1 MASPSPCLL
10 SLLALT
16 GVLLLQALL
25 HMPVSEAATTSP
37 VNVKQDKNFCDSLK
51 RLGHRGRQIRHLI
64 KMGASLT
71 LCDGSVSPNTNEQWQ
86 LSDDLFLSAAGP
98 TNPDDVEA
106 LKALYNATNG
116 KGWDNSD
123 RWLQGDPCSN
133 HWNGITCSPE
143 GRVTKIDLH
152 NNGLTGHIP
161 PQLAKASQLL
171 ELTLLSNK
179 LTGEIPPEIYAM
191 KSLQVLSIYDNQLTG
206 SLPQTISMPSL
217 TTFFVFFNQLAGPL
231 PSVWNTP
238 NLVKLDLGHNQFS
251 GPLPDALGAL
261 VKLQYLYIDYTK
273 GINGTVPESYRNLLS
288 LTDISLAADN
298 LTNFTIPQSWSKFS
312 NLSYLQLSNLVGELP
327 AWMGQSW
334 PKLSI
339 LLIFSSNFSGGIP
352 ESVGQ
357 LSNLVSLDMYSSGL
371 SGSVPESFSGLVQ
384 VSELDL
390 SGNKLST
397 IPDSLLKSLF
407 MHIPRYFCKL
417 GSNPWSCSTNSLLID
432 YCEASC
438 SECNSGG
445 RHSNQTL
452 CLHHKGC
459 GWCNDGPNCLE
470 GNTTGPTSFSCS
482 SWHFG

>member
-16 GVLLLQALL
+16 GVLLLQALP
-25 HMPVSEAATTSP
+25 HTPVSEAATTTP

-71 LCDGSVSPNTNEQWQ
+71 LCDGSVSTNTHEQRQ
-86 LSDDLFLSAAGP
+86 LSDDAAGS

-106 LKALYNATNG
+106 LMAFYNATNG

-133 HWNGITCSPE
+133 HWKGITCSPE
-143 GRVTKIDLH
+143 GRVTEITLYS
-152 NNGLTGHIP
+152 NGLIGHIP
-161 PQLAKASQLL
+161 PQIAKASQLVKL
-171 ELTLLSNK
+171 YLSSNK
-179 LTGEIPPEIYAM
+179 LTGVIPLEIYAM
-191 KSLQVLSIYDNQLTG
+191 KYLQVLRILDNKLTG
-206 SLPQTISMPSL
+206 SLPQTISMPNL
-217 TTFFVFFNQLAGPL
+217 TTFLVAYNELVGPL
-231 PSVWNTP
+231 PSVWDTP
-238 NLVKLDLGHNQFS
+238 NLVDLDVGHNQFS

-261 VKLQYLYIDYTK
+261 VKLQSLYIDYSM
-273 GINGTVPESYRNLLS
+273 GINGTVPESYGNLLS

-327 AWMGQSW
+327 PWMGQSW
-334 PKLSI
+334 PKLST

-352 ESVGQ
+352 ESIGQ
-357 LSNLVSLDMYSSGL
+357 LSKLTSLDIFSSGL

-407 MHIPRYFCKL
+407 MHIPLDFCTL
-417 GSNPWSCSTNSLLID
+417 GSNPWSCSINLFFID

-452 CLHHKGC
+452 CLQHKGC
-459 GWCNDGPNCLE
+459 GWCDDGPNCLE
-470 GNTTGPTSFSCS
+470 GNVTSPTSFSCS